1 MGDRPIAIVDGRRIY
16 DNAPTTVFILACN
29 AAGQILLIRRATE
42 PGYGLLGLPGGYQ
55 MRGETWQEAGSREL
69 FEETGCVI
77 DPSQLELIS
86 IKTDIYQNNLII
98 ARSKSALYPTS
109 SDDLESLEV
118 IFTCDIGSRNQWAH
132 QDLFDAAY
140 VFTYKLKYHFP
151 SNCTTETRD
160 C

>member
-1 MGDRPIAIVDGRRIY
+1 MGDRPIAIIDGRRIY

-29 AAGQILLIRRATE
+29 AAGQILLVRRATE

-77 DPSQLELIS
+77 DPSQLNFIS
-86 IKTDIYQNNLII
+86 IRTDIYQNNLII

-109 SDDLESLEV
+109 SDNLESLKV
-118 IFTCDIGSRNQWAH
+118 IFSQDVGSRNEWAH
-132 QDLFDAAY
+132 QDLFDAADS
-140 VFTYKLKYHFP
+140 FTRELKDRFP
-151 SNCTTETRD
+151 SPFITETRD
-160 C
+160 R

>member
-98 ARSKSALYPTS
+98 ARSKSALYPIS

-118 IFTCDIGSRNQWAH
+118 IFTSDIGSRNEWAH
-132 QDLFDAAY
+132 EDLFDAAD
-140 VFTYKLKYHFP
+140 VFTCKLKYHFQSP
-151 SNCTTETRD
+151 CRTETRD
-160 C
+160 P

>member
-29 AAGQILLIRRATE
+29 AGGQILLIRRATE

-86 IKTDIYQNNLII
+86 IKTCL
-98 ARSKSALYPTS
+98 LYTS
-109 SDDLESLEV
+109 RCV
-118 IFTCDIGSRNQWAH
+118 
-132 QDLFDAAY
+132 
-140 VFTYKLKYHFP
+140 
-151 SNCTTETRD
+151 
-160 C
+160 